1 MKEQSLPIVPWIGG
15 KRRLAKH
22 ILPLFPAHTCYVEP
36 FCGAAA
42 LYFLKTPSKT
52 EVINDI
58 NGELVNLYRVV
69 KHHLEEFVRQFKW
82 ALVSRQIFKWLQDT
96 PEETLTDIQRAA
108 RFYYLQKQAF
118 GGKVADHT
126 FGTSTT
132 SAPRFNLLRIEEELS
147 MAHLRLSRTLIEHL
161 DWHQCIERYDRPHT
175 LFYCDPP
182 YWGTEGYGVEFGLEN
197 YDHMADLARR
207 IKGKMIISVNDIPE
221 MRQVFNGLNMQSVDI
236 SYNLKVTGKPS
247 PKKELVICNF

>member
-1 MKEQSLPIVPWIGG
+1 MKDQALPIVPWIGG

-42 LYFLKTPSKT
+42 LYFLKAPSKT

-147 MAHLRLSRTLIEHL
+147 MAHLRLSRTVIEHM
-161 DWHQCIERYDRPHT
+161 DWATCIERYDRPHT

-182 YWGTEGYGVEFGLEN
+182 YWGTEGYGVEFGLDN
-197 YDHMADLARR
+197 YDRMAALARS

-221 MRQVFNGLNMQSVDI
+221 MRAAFRGMTRMCVDI
-236 SYNLKVTGKPS
+236 KYNLTVTGQVTPR
-247 PKKELVICNF
+247 KELVICNF

>member
-1 MKEQSLPIVPWIGG
+1 E
-15 KRRLAKH
+15 
-22 ILPLFPAHTCYVEP
+22 CYVEP

-42 LYFLKTPSKT
+42 LYFLKTPGKI

-82 ALVSRQIFKWLQDT
+82 ALVSRQIYKWLQIT

-118 GGKVADHT
+118 GGKVAEHS

-132 SAPRFNLLRIEEELS
+132 S
-147 MAHLRLSRTLIEHL
+147 
-161 DWHQCIERYDRPHT
+161 
-175 LFYCDPP
+175 
-182 YWGTEGYGVEFGLEN
+182 
-197 YDHMADLARR
+197 
-207 IKGKMIISVNDIPE
+207 
-221 MRQVFNGLNMQSVDI
+221 
-236 SYNLKVTGKPS
+236 
-247 PKKELVICNF
+247 

>member
-1 MKEQSLPIVPWIGG
+1 MKEQSLPIIPWMGG
-15 KRRLAKH
+15 KRRLARH

-42 LYFLKTPSKT
+42 LYFLKEPSRV
-52 EVINDI
+52 EVINDV

-82 ALVSRQIFKWLQDT
+82 ALVSRQIYKWLQKT

-132 SAPRFNLLRIEEELS
+132 SMPRFNLIRIEEELS
-147 MAHLRLSRTLIEHL
+147 LAHLRLARTTIEHL
-161 DWHQCIERYDRPHT
+161 DWRQCIQRYDRPHT

-182 YWGTEGYGVEFGLEN
+182 YLGTEGYGVEFAVEE
-197 YDHMADLARR
+197 YAHMATLARS
-207 IKGKMIISVNDIPE
+207 IKGKMVISVNDIPA
-221 MRQVFNGLNMQSVDI
+221 MREAFDGLEMQSVGI
-236 SYNLKVTGKPS
+236 KYNLQTSARPVERR
-247 PKKELVICNF
+247 ELIIRNF

>member
-1 MKEQSLPIVPWIGG
+1 MKEQSLPIIPWIGG
-15 KRRLAKH
+15 KRRLARH
-22 ILPLFPAHTCYVEP
+22 ILPLFPEHTCYVEP

-42 LYFLKTPSKT
+42 LYFLKVPSRV

-82 ALVSRQIFKWLQDT
+82 ALVSRQIYKWLQDT

-147 MAHLRLSRTLIEHL
+147 LAHLRLARTTIEHT
-161 DWHQCIERYDRPHT
+161 DWTKCIERYDRPHT
-175 LFYCDPP
+175 FFYCDPP
-182 YWGTEGYGVEFGLEN
+182 YWGTEGYGVAFPIGE
-197 YDHMADLARR
+197 YVHMAELAKSIR
-207 IKGKMIISVNDIPE
+207 GKMIISVNDIPE
-221 MRQVFNGLNMQSVDI
+221 MRQAFNGLEMQSVGI
-236 SYNLKVTGKPS
+236 KYSLQTNARPSLKR
-247 PKKELVICNF
+247 ELIIRNF

>member
-1 MKEQSLPIVPWIGG
+1 MKDQALPIVPWIGG

-42 LYFLKTPSKT
+42 LYFLKAPSKT

-147 MAHLRLSRTLIEHL
+147 MAHLRLSRTVIEHM
-161 DWHQCIERYDRPHT
+161 DWSTCIERYDRPHT

-182 YWGTEGYGVEFGLEN
+182 YWGTEGYGVEFGLDN
-197 YDHMADLARR
+197 YDRMAALARS

-221 MRQVFNGLNMQSVDI
+221 MRAAFRGMTRMCVDI
-236 SYNLKVTGKPS
+236 KYNLTVTGQATPR
-247 PKKELVICNF
+247 KELVICNF